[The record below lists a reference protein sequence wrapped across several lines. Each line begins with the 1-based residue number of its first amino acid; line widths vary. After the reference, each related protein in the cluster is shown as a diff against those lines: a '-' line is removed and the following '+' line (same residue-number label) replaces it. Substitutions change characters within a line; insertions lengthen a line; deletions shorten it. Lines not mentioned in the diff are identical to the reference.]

1 MKHETIDYC
10 RHRLAAERQAAATA
24 ACEAARW
31 AHERMADAY
40 ARRIEIEEL
49 EAEGALPPGKVIMV
63 ADAVSARADAV
74 LGRRAPSGHSE
85 RLAPTQWQAAAKPEK
100 STG

>member
-10 RHRLAAERQAAATA
+10 RHRLAAEREAAASA

-31 AHERMADAY
+31 AHEQMADAY

-49 EAEGALPPGKVIMV
+49 KAEGALPPGKVIMV
-63 ADAVSARADAV
+63 ADVLRARGDAV
-74 LGRRAPSGHSE
+74 LGRRVRSGRSE
-85 RLAPTQWQAAAKPEK
+85 RLAPVQWQAAAKPEK
-100 STG
+100 